1 MQVKVLG
8 TQSPYATEGHNCPGF
23 LITEGD
29 AKVMLDC
36 GSGSH
41 RLLNY
46 PEDLR
51 NLHVFISHLHC
62 DHYNDVYNLQY
73 ASYVFHKQK
82 RLEKPI
88 SIYLP
93 MMPTNIHEDI
103 VLEDNAFADY
113 ATILNDY
120 MGVKIGKL
128 KVSFCLNGHSNESYS
143 IKVEDG
149 IHTVV
154 YTSDISF
161 VLNTRKKIIRF
172 AKNADLLI
180 CESSLLERHG
190 FSEINPHLTAKQAA
204 IIAKEA
210 NVKKL
215 MLTHFWP
222 EESPES
228 YVEEAKAIFD
238 NVVATSEGDI
248 FSLED
253 ESMNSEKK
261 WNPALWEPFEIDST
275 KITTTSFV
283 TKHNGFVE
291 HQPLEEHFEVPG
303 LLPKVTDVKKNY
315 NSY

>member
-51 NLHVFISHLHC
+51 NLHVFISHLHR

-93 MMPTNIHEDI
+93 MMPTDIHEDI
-103 VLEDNAFADY
+103 VLEDNAFANY

-120 MGVKIGKL
+120 IGVKIGKL

-149 IHTVV
+149 IRTVV

-161 VLNTRKKIIRF
+161 VLNTRNKIIGF

-190 FSEINPHLTAKQAA
+190 FPEINPHLTAKQAA

-228 YVEEAKAIFD
+228 YVGEAKAIFD
-238 NVVATSEGDI
+238 NVVVANEGDI

-253 ESMNSEKK
+253 EEY
-261 WNPALWEPFEIDST
+261 
-275 KITTTSFV
+275 
-283 TKHNGFVE
+283 
-291 HQPLEEHFEVPG
+291 EE
-303 LLPKVTDVKKNY
+303 
-315 NSY
+315 